1 MSFHEPVLKKE
12 SIEFLVSAKEGNY
25 FEGTAGFGGHT
36 IEILNKLGKNSRLV
50 ATDKDK
56 IAFDYCVE
64 RFAGDER
71 VKLYHTGFNN
81 IKTISKIE
89 FIDSYDGIFADLGVS
104 SFQLDDKESGFTF
117 RENAPLDLRM
127 DKNSGVPASEVINTI
142 GEEELANIFFN
153 YGEERLSRRIAKM
166 VSNERAKKRIATTFD
181 LREIVESCVPAK
193 HATKSLARIFQALR
207 IYVNNELEDLR
218 SFLKDA
224 VELLA
229 PNGVIVILTY
239 HSLEDRIV
247 KEHFKYEA
255 LDCICPPQMPICNC
269 KKEKR
274 VEIITRKPVTPSQ
287 EEIDFN
293 PRSRSAKLRA
303 AKRI

>member
-1 MSFHEPVLKKE
+1 MSFHEPVLKNE
-12 SIEFLVSAKEGNY
+12 SIDFLVSAKDGNY

-36 IEILNKLGKNSRLV
+36 TEILKKLGLKSRLV

-64 RFAGDER
+64 RFADDER
-71 VKLYHTGFNN
+71 VRLFHTGFNN
-81 IKTISKIE
+81 IRTISKIE

-117 RENAPLDLRM
+117 RENGPLDLRM
-127 DKNSGVPASEVINTI
+127 DKSSGVPASEVVNTM
-142 GEEELANIFFN
+142 GEEDLANVFYN
-153 YGEERLSRRIAKM
+153 YGEERLSRRIARK
-166 VSNERAKKRIATTFD
+166 VSDERAREQIVTTFD
-181 LREIVESCVPAK
+181 LKKIVESCVPAK
-193 HATKSLARIFQALR
+193 HVTKSLARIFQALR
-207 IYVNNELEDLR
+207 IYVNDELEDLR
-218 SFLKDA
+218 FFLKEA
-224 VELLA
+224 VDLLA

-247 KEHFKYEA
+247 KDHFKYES
-255 LDCICPPQMPICNC
+255 LDCICPPQLPICGC
-269 KKEKR
+269 DKEKR
-274 VEIITRKPVTPSQ
+274 VEILTRKPVTPSQ

-303 AKRI
+303 AKKI